1 MFRDSKKLGF
11 LVLFLVSLFIVLFV
25 GRSFDATSGDRS
37 FILTSQGIQ
46 HFRKW
51 LDVSG
56 GSRLVYQIDYTKYK
70 QLYTDPAEL
79 SAMKKKIEEII
90 LKNIDKRISTLGV
103 SDYRSYIQTMN
114 DENYVVVEIW
124 GIADLDEAKRII
136 GKTVELEFRLPNE
149 IAATPAT
156 RAERKKIAQTI
167 YDDIKTNPT
176 LFADKSANKWS
187 EDIYYNTFTKAT
199 INQLPSIYQRNAALL
214 DNLNPSQIS
223 PLLDGIY
230 HVVDTPEWD
239 LKWFT
244 FFRVINREEQVNTI
258 TTDQTIIQSA
268 LQFNKSY
275 TTVFARSA
283 QGVTTGAYAF
293 KGNGL
298 VFNKAEAFVGQEAY
312 NIRIARVAQTVSL
325 WQDTWANNNDAL
337 VSQTQKAITQWALP
351 EWVEE
356 MTNDWKDLTSIQS
369 IIAGFTGAAKGKTIT
384 IPWLGASF
392 VVYIKDTK
400 AATDNLYELIEVSN
414 ISAGEQAAFKASLEK
429 TVLYTIEDI
438 FVKDTVSWVPATVN
452 GDVLDGAYFQM
463 ASVGSSQLWQPVV
476 LIQLNDEWKQLFCDI
491 TASNIGTQMAIFVG
505 GQLITAPTIQD
516 KICGGTAQID
526 GQFDAAGA
534 KELSNSLNDGTLP
547 APLLIRQ
554 EEKIDATL
562 WSSALTGALWAAGIG
577 VLLIAVMSRYMYGW
591 RKTVV
596 VVGVLVAFMVVLA
609 ALLKLV
615 DYALSLSAIAA
626 IILSIGMAV
635 DANVLIFERVREEL
649 KDGKTIQ
656 QAIAIWYD
664 RSWSAIR
671 DGNLSTGLIAL
682 VLFAIGTNIFKWFG
696 SMMLVNMAI
705 LLVINVPMT
714 QILLELIFHKKK
726 VFLKE
731 NSRYLDIQ

>member
-25 GRSFDATSGDRS
+25 GRSFDATSGQRS

-70 QLYTDPAEL
+70 QLYTDPAQL

-90 LKNIDKRISTLGV
+90 LKNIDKRISALWV

-114 DENYVVVEIW
+114 DENYLVVEIW
-124 GIADLDEAKRII
+124 GIANLDEAKKII

-149 IAATPAT
+149 AEATAST
-156 RAERKKIAQTI
+156 RAERKKLAQNL
-167 YDDIKTNPT
+167 YNDIKASPT

-187 EDIYYNTFTKAT
+187 EDIYYNTFTKVT
-199 INQLPSIYQRNAALL
+199 INQLPSIYQKNVALL
-214 DNLNPSQIS
+214 DALNPAQIS
-223 PLLDGIY
+223 PLLDGTY
-230 HVVDTPEWD
+230 HTVDTPAGD

-244 FFRVINREEQVNTI
+244 FFRMINREEQVNTT
-258 TTDQTIIQSA
+258 TTDQTITQSA

-275 TTVFARSA
+275 STVFARSA
-283 QGVTTGAYAF
+283 QGVATGAYAF

-298 VFNKAEAFVGQEAY
+298 VFNKGEAFVGQEAY
-312 NIRIARVAQTVSL
+312 NLRIARVAQTVSL
-325 WQDTWANNNDAL
+325 WQNTGANTNDAL
-337 VSQTQKAITQWALP
+337 ITQTQKAIVKWDLP
-351 EWVEE
+351 QGAEE
-356 MTNDWKDLTSIQS
+356 MTNGWQDLTSIQN
-369 IIAGFTGAAKGKTIT
+369 IIAGFTGAAKGKTIV

-400 AATDNLYELIEVSN
+400 AASESLYELVEVAN
-414 ISAGEQAAFKASLEK
+414 IGAGEQGAFKASLEK
-429 TVLYTIEDI
+429 TILYTLEDI
-438 FVKDTVSWVPATVN
+438 FVKDTVSWLPATVN
-452 GDVLDGAYFQM
+452 GEVLDGAYFQM

-476 LIQLNDEWKQLFCDI
+476 LIQLNDEGKQLFCDI
-491 TASNIGTQMAIFVG
+491 TAENIGTQMAIFVG
-505 GQLITAPTIQD
+505 WQLITAPTIQD

-526 GQFDAAGA
+526 GQFDAEGA

-562 WSSALTGALWAAGIG
+562 WSSALTGALWAAGVGLI
-577 VLLIAVMSRYMYGW
+577 LIAIMNRYMYGW

-596 VVGVLVAFMVVLA
+596 TMWVLVGFIVLLA
-609 ALLKLV
+609 AILKLV

-626 IILSIGMAV
+626 IILSIGMGV

-705 LLVINVPMT
+705 LLVFNVPLT
-714 QILLELIFHKKK
+714 KILLELMFHKKQ

-731 NSRYLDIQ
+731 NSRYLEVK